1 MLCSSWRMPYIACI
15 IYVMIMSLVRLATS
29 NSAPLYRTLF
39 FRRKFPNNARNW
51 RDRSYNEC
59 AQKAIK
65 KELNRIGK
73 ECRNSDQA
81 ADDCNDLG
89 SAAAR
94 IIVRDSGY
102 CPPEDTMHSA
112 SRGKNNLKKFRR
124 ECRSVGT
131 GSCQGDIRHQ
141 ARECGASLNTRQQSQ
156 LQRKCRD
163 EVDRLTGNYVTD
175 AI

>member
-1 MLCSSWRMPYIACI
+1 MNVY
-15 IYVMIMSLVRLATS
+15 LATS
-29 NSAPLYRTLF
+29 NINVLISTLI
-39 FRRKFPNNARNW
+39 FRRKFPNNTRNW

-65 KELNRIGK
+65 KEINRIGK

-102 CPPEDTMHSA
+102 CPPEDFGSA
-112 SRGKNNLKKFRR
+112 SSQGRKNNLKKFRR

-131 GSCQGDIRHQ
+131 GSCQGDIRNQ
-141 ARECGASLNTRQQSQ
+141 ARNCGARLNTRQQSE
-156 LQRKCRD
+156 LQRQCKD
-163 EVDRLTGNYVTD
+163 EVDRLTGKYVTD
-175 AI
+175 VI

>member
-1 MLCSSWRMPYIACI
+1 
-15 IYVMIMSLVRLATS
+15 MIMSLVRLATS